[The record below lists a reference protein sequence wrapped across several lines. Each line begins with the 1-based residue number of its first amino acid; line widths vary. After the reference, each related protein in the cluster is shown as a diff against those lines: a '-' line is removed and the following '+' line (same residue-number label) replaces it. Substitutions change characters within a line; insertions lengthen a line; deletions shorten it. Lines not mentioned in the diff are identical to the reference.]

1 MNKIVIDYIYK
12 NYFSA
17 RSKAREDVN
26 RIAKNNGFTPF
37 LINTRTTTEQSASH
51 RSPISKLLYNIR
63 KLFILFYSVL
73 LIKKN
78 TLVLFQYPFAPFGEF
93 FTYFFCHCLKR
104 KNCHLVILVH
114 DLVHYRETEVF
125 DKTEIKTLNT
135 ASELIVHTPR
145 MQQLF
150 KEYGVNRPCK
160 LLFLFDYLTDEVPGG
175 EDKTDQANSVAFAG
189 ALDKSIFL
197 KKLRETVNYKG
208 VQLHLYGGEPSD
220 TSDFPDWM
228 KYIGQFSPE
237 NVTMLTEGWGLAW
250 DGIGIESLQGVI
262 GNYLKYIA
270 PHKVSLYITAGIPV
284 ILSKESALAEY
295 IEQNKLG
302 VTISSLLELDN
313 KILNQNKEE
322 YQLIRKSVLNKSEVL
337 RNGKMLGAI
346 LNTIV
351 KELESK

>member
-1 MNKIVIDYIYK
+1 MNKIVVDYVYK

-26 RIAKNNGFTPF
+26 RIAENNGFRPF
-37 LINTRTTTEQSASH
+37 LINTRTTTEQSVNH
-51 RSPISKLLYNIR
+51 HSPIIKLLYNIR
-63 KLFILFYSVL
+63 KLFILFLSVIS
-73 LIKKN
+73 IKRG

-93 FTYFFCHCLKR
+93 FTYFFCRCLKR
-104 KNCHLVILVH
+104 KKCYLVILVH
-114 DLVHYRETEVF
+114 DLVHYRETKVF

-135 ASELIVHTPR
+135 ASELIVHTTQ

-150 KEYGVNRPCK
+150 KEYGVNRPCQF
-160 LLFLFDYLTDEVPGG
+160 LWLFDYLTEEVPCNKSNP
-175 EDKTDQANSVAFAG
+175 DNVNSVAFAG

-197 KKLRETVNYKG
+197 KKLREIKYNNIR
-208 VQLHLYGGEPSD
+208 LHLYGGKPSD
-220 TSDFPDWM
+220 TAEFPDWM
-228 KYIGQFSPE
+228 MYVGRFNPE
-237 NVTMLTEGWGLAW
+237 NVTMLTEEWGLAW
-250 DGIGIESLQGVI
+250 DGISIESLQGVI

-270 PHKVSLYITAGIPV
+270 PHKVSLYIAAGIPV

-322 YQLIRKSVLNKSEVL
+322 YLLIRKNVLNKSEVL

-351 KELESK
+351 KKLESE